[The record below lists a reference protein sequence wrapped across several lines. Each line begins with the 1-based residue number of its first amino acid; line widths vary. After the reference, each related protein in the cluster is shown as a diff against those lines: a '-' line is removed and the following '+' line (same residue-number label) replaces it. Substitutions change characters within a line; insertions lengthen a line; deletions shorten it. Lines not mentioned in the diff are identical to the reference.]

1 MSMLKLSLNKKV
13 AVLSLAAVAALAARA
28 PSQERRADRARLVM
42 GTLCEIEAEGPEEAV
57 TAAFEELERWD
68 RILSLYKDESELN
81 ALNARAG
88 SGPVPVSA
96 ELYAMT
102 DLALRRAE
110 ETGGAFDPTVL
121 PLLRRGPSALPSA
134 GWRRVRLDAGART
147 VSLPPG
153 GGLDFGG
160 IGKGWALDRAG
171 EVLRARG
178 VTAARLNFGGQ
189 VLALGAPPGAAGWET
204 LLPDGRTL
212 LIKDASIAVS
222 GNTERPGHIVSPL
235 TGRRLHRT
243 FAVAVLAPRA
253 ADADGWSTALYVLG
267 KNPPSFRGRSFF
279 IPGTPARKGVIKEP
293 AS

>member
-1 MSMLKLSLNKKV
+1 MSKLKMSLNKKV
-13 AVLSLAAVAALAARA
+13 AVLGLAAVAALAARA
-28 PSQERRADRARLVM
+28 PSQERRVDRARYVM
-42 GTLCEIEAEGPEEAV
+42 GTLCEIEAEGPGGAV

-68 RILSLYKDESELN
+68 RVLSNYKPDSELSS
-81 ALNARAG
+81 LNAAAG
-88 SGPVPVSA
+88 TGPARVSP
-96 ELYAMT
+96 ELYAVT
-102 DLALRRAE
+102 ELALQRAR

-121 PLLRRGPSALPSA
+121 PLLRRGPRALGSV
-134 GWRRVRLDAGART
+134 GWRRVSLDPAART
-147 VSLPPG
+147 VTLPAG

-178 VTAARLNFGGQ
+178 VRAARLNFGGQ
-189 VLALGAPPGAAGWET
+189 VLALGAPAGASGWEAR
-204 LLPDGRTL
+204 LPDGRTL

-222 GNTERPGHIVSPL
+222 GNTERPGHIVSPF
-235 TGRRLHRT
+235 TGRRLHRD
-243 FAVAVLAPRA
+243 FAVAVLAPRG

-267 KNPPSFRGRSFF
+267 KNPPFFRGRSFF